1 MSRLPNT
8 LPFFAL
14 TTAGLE
20 AISAQELA
28 RLPQMTVQTMSY
40 RRLSGICQ
48 GDLAS
53 LSSLRTVDDVFL
65 ELATWREI
73 GRPRSSL
80 KQLRKLA
87 ACLDLHPVKAH
98 LARLRAIGRFPRF
111 SLSVSFVG
119 KRNYTSEEIKETIAK
134 VLEQTHRGWLYEQDD
149 RQADLNVRV
158 FLEQDVAT
166 VGVRVSKTPLHDR
179 SYQRVH
185 LPGALKPS
193 VAAALVMLA
202 QITCTSTVLDPCCG
216 SGTILIEAAL
226 QGASA
231 SGGDSNPTAVTA
243 AQANVMAAGVTVP
256 IFHWDATF
264 LPLADASIDQVITNL
279 PWGRQVTVE
288 TALPELYRRL
298 FTQMRRVLAPS
309 GRLVVLTHAPEL
321 LDPLDLS
328 CVEQIEISLF
338 GQRPTI
344 LTFSFAPPQRI
355 KRGR

>member
-1 MSRLPNT
+1 MSRLSNT

-28 RLPQMTVQTMSY
+28 QLPQITSQTLSY

-53 LSSLRTVDDVFL
+53 LCALRTVDDVFF

-80 KQLRKLA
+80 ERLRHQA
-87 ACLDLHPVKAH
+87 FALDLHEAVAH
-98 LARLRAIGRFPRF
+98 LARLRAMRRFPQF

-119 KRNYTSEEIKETIAK
+119 KRNYTSEEIKEVLAK
-134 VLEQTHRGWLYEQDD
+134 VLEHTHRGWLYQRDD
-149 RQADLNVRV
+149 RLADLNVRV

-166 VGVRVSKTPLHDR
+166 VGVRISKTPLHDR
-179 SYQRVH
+179 FYQQVH

-202 QITCTSTVLDPCCG
+202 QITSTTTVLDPCCG

-231 SGGDSNPTAVTA
+231 CGGDSNPTAVAA
-243 AQANVMAAGVTVP
+243 AQANVTAAGVAVP
-256 IFHWDATF
+256 IFHWDATS
-264 LPLADASIDQVITNL
+264 LPQASASIDRVITNL
-279 PWGRQVTVE
+279 PWGRQVSVE
-288 TALPELYRRL
+288 TALPVLYRRL
-298 FTQMRRVLAPS
+298 CTQMRRVLAPA
-309 GRLVVLTHAPEL
+309 GRLVVLTHDPAL
-321 LDPLDLS
+321 LDPLDVS

-344 LTFSFAPPQRI
+344 LVFSPTSGKNVKGDQ
-355 KRGR
+355 

>member
-1 MSRLPNT
+1 MSRLSNT

-28 RLPQMTVQTMSY
+28 RLPQITSQTISY
-40 RRLSGICQ
+40 RRLSGTCQ

-53 LSSLRTVDDVFL
+53 LCSLRTVDDVFL
-65 ELATWREI
+65 ELAIWREI

-80 KQLRKLA
+80 EQLCHLA
-87 ACLDLHPVKAH
+87 GALDLRPARAH
-98 LARLRAIGRFPRF
+98 LARLRAIRRFPQF

-119 KRNYTSEEIKETIAK
+119 KRNYTSEEIKEVMAK
-134 VLEQTHRGWLYEQDD
+134 ALEQTHRGWLYQRDD

-179 SYQRVH
+179 WYQRVH

-202 QITCTSTVLDPCCG
+202 QTTRTTTVLDPCCG

-226 QGASA
+226 QKASA
-231 SGGDSNPTAVTA
+231 CGGDSNPTAVAA
-243 AQANVMAAGVTVP
+243 AQANVTAAGVTVP
-256 IFHWDATF
+256 IFHWET
-264 LPLADASIDQVITNL
+264 LPLI
-279 PWGRQVTVE
+279 G
-288 TALPELYRRL
+288 
-298 FTQMRRVLAPS
+298 
-309 GRLVVLTHAPEL
+309 
-321 LDPLDLS
+321 
-328 CVEQIEISLF
+328 
-338 GQRPTI
+338 
-344 LTFSFAPPQRI
+344 
-355 KRGR
+355 

>member
-1 MSRLPNT
+1 MSRVPNT

-28 RLPQMTVQTMSY
+28 RLPQITVQTMSY

-80 KQLRKLA
+80 KQLRQCA
-87 ACLDLHPVKAH
+87 ARLDLHPAKAH
-98 LARLRAIGRFPRF
+98 LARSRAIGRFPRF

-119 KRNYTSEEIKETIAK
+119 KRNYITEEIKETIAK
-134 VLEQTHRGWLYEQDD
+134 ELEQTHRGWLYEQDD
-149 RQADLNVRV
+149 RLADLNVRV

-166 VGVRVSKTPLHDR
+166 VGVRVSKAPLHDR
-179 SYQRVH
+179 WYQQVH

-202 QITCTSTVLDPCCG
+202 QTTRATTVLDPCCG

-226 QGASA
+226 QEACA
-231 SGGDSNPTAVTA
+231 SGGDYNADAVGA
-243 AQANVMAAGVTVP
+243 ARTNVAAAGVTVP
-256 IFHWDATF
+256 IFHWDATS
-264 LPLADASIDQVITNL
+264 LPQASASIDRVITNL
-279 PWGRQVTVE
+279 PWGQQVLVE
-288 TALPELYRRL
+288 TALPVLYRRL
-298 FTQMRRVLAPS
+298 LMQMQRVLAPA
-309 GRLVVLTHAPEL
+309 GRMVVLTHDPEL

-328 CVEQIEISLF
+328 CVEQFEISLF

-344 LTFSFAPPQRI
+344 LIFSSTPAQSF
-355 KRGR
+355 KRGQ